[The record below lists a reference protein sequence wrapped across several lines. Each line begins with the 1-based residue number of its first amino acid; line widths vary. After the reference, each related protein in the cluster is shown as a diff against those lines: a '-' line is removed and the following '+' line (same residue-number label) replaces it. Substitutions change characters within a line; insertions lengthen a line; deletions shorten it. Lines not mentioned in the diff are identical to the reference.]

1 MAGAKKTFLIVF
13 GVLLVLAL
21 AGYLAWDTFYGP
33 RAMRLAGD
41 KLLRENYETYQ
52 RFVRRYEEAM
62 RADTY
67 GGKTPEE
74 TLRLFTE
81 ALERNDLALAAKYFM
96 LETNESDPDYLTRK
110 KWEEAIKK
118 FSDENLRKNLLEN
131 LSKVE
136 PTRDQSRGDPTTFW
150 FSVYEKDEA
159 QYHILMGFNEHSGV
173 WKIESM

>member
-1 MAGAKKTFLIVF
+1 MVGVKKTILIVF
-13 GVLLVLAL
+13 GTLLVLVI

-41 KLLRENYETYQ
+41 RLLNENYATYQ
-52 RFVRRYEEAM
+52 KFVRTYEEAM

-81 ALERNDLALAAKYFM
+81 ALERNDLELAAKYFM

-110 KWEEAIKK
+110 KWEDAIKK
-118 FSDENLRKNLLEN
+118 FSDEELRTQLIKN

-150 FSVYEKDEA
+150 FSVYEKNEA

>member
-1 MAGAKKTFLIVF
+1 MVGVKKAILIVF
-13 GVLLVLAL
+13 GTLLVLVI

-41 KLLRENYETYQ
+41 RLLNENYATYQ
-52 RFVRRYEEAM
+52 KFVRTYEEAM

-74 TLRLFTE
+74 TLRLFVE
-81 ALERNDLALAAKYFM
+81 ALERNDLELAAKYFM

-110 KWEEAIKK
+110 KWENGLRDMEEQGRTAEVIRIVGLAKPYPDDRIDEEDLK
-118 FSDENLRKNLLEN
+118 FISE
-131 LSKVE
+131 
-136 PTRDQSRGDPTTFW
+136 
-150 FSVYEKDEA
+150 DEA
-159 QYHILMGFNEHSGV
+159 GEMLGYIDTQFNRYSGV